1 MYEGAPKPVFPR
13 APAPKARHSKLRR
26 GLFAAL
32 LSVVVMVVGF
42 ELVCRVAPPAALTR
56 DVLDPFKADFKNSRV
71 QPHAYLAYAGRPD
84 FKLLEQTPRPL
95 EVVHNSM
102 GFAGLETTWE
112 KPSDVYRIVCL
123 GGSSTYGIG
132 PSSTFKNWPVLL
144 EQQLNSSGLAR
155 RVEVIN
161 LGLQG
166 YSTFESQINLSLRG
180 VEFRPDLVLVYHTI
194 NDLRCALY
202 PGVVRDNT
210 HWRGIWPVDRPD
222 PLLDTLE
229 RSFVFLAGR
238 RYLTDWLQTKRDIG
252 TYVIVDF
259 GKYYPDDF
267 AQPSD
272 PDLGFASFR
281 RNLVSIVSIARAH
294 GAEAMLATEAMRM
307 GDFDRFGSRQL
318 QRDGFERMTRIIG
331 EVANERSVP
340 FCDVRTPVE
349 AEADRQR
356 AESLQEALRAR
367 AEAERLGT
375 LSEED
380 AKKEPRGL
388 DRIFVRPEVGN
399 GEVHLTDE
407 GCELV
412 ARVFCAR
419 IVELGLVK

>member
-1 MYEGAPKPVFPR
+1 MSASANHPASPSAPV
-13 APAPKARHSKLRR
+13 PKAGRSRVRR
-26 GLFAAL
+26 GFIAAL
-32 LSVVVMVVGF
+32 LGVVVMVVGF
-42 ELVCRVAPPAALTR
+42 EVLCRVAPPAALTR
-56 DVLDPFKADFKNSRV
+56 DVLDPFNASFKQSRI

-84 FKLLEQTPRPL
+84 FKLLEQKPQPL

-102 GFAGLETTWE
+102 GFAGPETSWE
-112 KPSDVYRIVCL
+112 KPEGVYRIVCL

-155 RVEVIN
+155 RVEVLN

-238 RYLTDWLQTKRDIG
+238 RYLTDWLETRRDIG
-252 TYVIVDF
+252 AYVIVDF

-272 PDLGFASFR
+272 PDLGFANFR
-281 RNLVSIVSIARAH
+281 RNIVSIVATARAH
-294 GAEAMLATEAMRM
+294 GAEVMLATQAVRM

-318 QRDGFERMTRIIG
+318 QREGFERMTRILG

-356 AESLQEALRAR
+356 AESLQELLRVR

-388 DRIFVRPEVGN
+388 DRIFVRPELAN

-419 IVELGLVK
+419 IIELGLVK

>member
-1 MYEGAPKPVFPR
+1 
-13 APAPKARHSKLRR
+13 
-26 GLFAAL
+26 
-32 LSVVVMVVGF
+32 
-42 ELVCRVAPPAALTR
+42 
-56 DVLDPFKADFKNSRV
+56 
-71 QPHAYLAYAGRPD
+71 
-84 FKLLEQTPRPL
+84 
-95 EVVHNSM
+95 
-102 GFAGLETTWE
+102 
-112 KPSDVYRIVCL
+112 
-123 GGSSTYGIG
+123 
-132 PSSTFKNWPVLL
+132 
-144 EQQLNSSGLAR
+144 
-155 RVEVIN
+155 
-161 LGLQG
+161 
-166 YSTFESQINLSLRG
+166 
-180 VEFRPDLVLVYHTI
+180 
-194 NDLRCALY
+194 
-202 PGVVRDNT
+202 
-210 HWRGIWPVDRPD
+210 
-222 PLLDTLE
+222 
-229 RSFVFLAGR
+229 
-238 RYLTDWLQTKRDIG
+238 
-252 TYVIVDF
+252 
-259 GKYYPDDF
+259 
-267 AQPSD
+267 
-272 PDLGFASFR
+272 
-281 RNLVSIVSIARAH
+281 
-294 GAEAMLATEAMRM
+294 MLATEAMRM

>member
-1 MYEGAPKPVFPR
+1 MSASANHPASAGAQ
-13 APAPKARHSKLRR
+13 APQARRSKLRR
-26 GLFAAL
+26 GLFAAVL
-32 LSVVVMVVGF
+32 GVVVLVAAF
-42 ELVCRVAPPAALTR
+42 EVLCRVAPPAALR
-56 DVLDPFKADFKNSRV
+56 REALDPIKAEFKESRV
-71 QPHAYLAYAGRPD
+71 QPHAYLAYAGRPN
-84 FKLLEQTPRPL
+84 FKLRKASPPL
-95 EVVHNSM
+95 EVAHNLM
-102 GFAGLETTWE
+102 GFAGPETTWE
-112 KPSDVYRIVCL
+112 KPADVYRIVCL

-144 EQQLNSSGLAR
+144 EQQLNASSLAR

-166 YSTFESQINLSLRG
+166 YSTFESEINLALRG
-180 VEFRPDLVLVYHTI
+180 VELRPDLVVVYHTI
-194 NDLRCALY
+194 NDMRCALY
-202 PGVVRDNT
+202 PHVVRDNT
-210 HWRGIWPVDRPD
+210 HWRAIWPVERAD

-229 RSFVFLAGR
+229 HSYAFLAWR
-238 RYLTDWLQTKRDIG
+238 RYFTNWLETQRDIG
-252 TYVIVDF
+252 TYAIVDF

-281 RNLVSIVSIARAH
+281 RNLVSIVAVARAH
-294 GAEAMLATEAMRM
+294 GAEVLLATEAMRM
-307 GDFDRFGSRQL
+307 ADFDRFGSKQL
-318 QRDGFERMTRIIG
+318 QRDGYERMTRIIG

-340 FCDVRTPVE
+340 FCDVRKPVE

-356 AESLQEALRAR
+356 AESLADAVRVR
-367 AEAERLGT
+367 AEAERTGT
-375 LSEED
+375 LTEEQ
-380 AKKEPRGL
+380 AQREPRGF
-388 DRIFVRPEVGN
+388 DRIFVRPEKGD